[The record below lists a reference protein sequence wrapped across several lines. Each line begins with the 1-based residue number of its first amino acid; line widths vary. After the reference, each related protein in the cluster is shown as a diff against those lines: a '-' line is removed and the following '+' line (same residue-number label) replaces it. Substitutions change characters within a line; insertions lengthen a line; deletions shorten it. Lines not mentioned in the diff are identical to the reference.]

1 MENKL
6 LREKIRDL
14 DLRISDLAEYL
25 KISRPTLYKYIDMY
39 EEGNRGTIDTK
50 ILNLFDYIQNSKNI
64 GNSNVIYYI
73 MNNIIENSNTNNS
86 EEDKRMKIKSLSAGL
101 LYSAMTV
108 LALFFSFAEG
118 RAQDAIEIVHVVG
131 VVTDMAGEPLPGVS
145 VVVQGTQHGT
155 STDVDGQYS
164 ITVAKGAILSY
175 RFIGFETED
184 RYCDIIKE
192 RFRQYLERYP
202 GTPEGG
208 NPKVI
213 EK

>member
-64 GNSNVIYYI
+64 GNSNVVYYI

-86 EEDKRMKIKSLSAGL
+86 EEDKRMKIKSLL
-101 LYSAMTV
+101 KT
-108 LALFFSFAEG
+108 ENKTKE
-118 RAQDAIEIVHVVG
+118 D
-131 VVTDMAGEPLPGVS
+131 
-145 VVVQGTQHGT
+145 
-155 STDVDGQYS
+155 
-164 ITVAKGAILSY
+164 
-175 RFIGFETED
+175 FIYMLTED
-184 RYCDIIKE
+184 NFFDPILDYLMKCKKLSSDSDKKLSDEDYEFISPLMSLYKSQG
-192 RFRQYLERYP
+192 FRMRLSNKDKSR
-202 GTPEGG
+202 
-208 NPKVI
+208 
-213 EK
+213 